1 MRTYEETYERILS
14 KKAIAEKELKARNK
28 RIITSVTAVSCL
40 GICLVAL
47 FAISKARISVNL
59 NKNDVPDV
67 CLNSSSTNSN
77 TDKNTN
83 NTSTI
88 STTLTETPNIQT
100 SAKTNEDTIKPSVG
114 EKDDTTTVNLPTGQ
128 NNSTT
133 LFEPQV
139 ITTNVH
145 GGEELPDWK
154 KEEIERHRISMVR
167 SAMRAVAEE
176 EVEKIDIDKSFIIS
190 MYGKPGIEEQ
200 GKEYYLMHLEG
211 DDFYYEVEIDAA
223 GEKIYN
229 LKRIDK

>member
-14 KKAIAEKELKARNK
+14 KKAIAEKEIKARKK

-47 FAISKARISVNL
+47 VAISKARIGVNL
-59 NKNDVPDV
+59 NKNDVH
-67 CLNSSSTNSN
+67 LNSSSTNSDM
-77 TDKNTN
+77 DKNTN

-88 STTLTETPNIQT
+88 STTLTETPSIQT
-100 SAKTNEDTIKPSVG
+100 SAKTSVDIVKPSVG
-114 EKDDTTTVNLPTGQ
+114 EKDDTTAVNLPTGQ

-133 LFEPQV
+133 LFGPQV

-200 GKEYYLMHLEG
+200 GKEYYLIHLEG
-211 DDFYYEVEIDAA
+211 DSFYYEVEIDAA
-223 GEKIYN
+223 GTKVYSYDRF
-229 LKRIDK
+229 LK

>member
-14 KKAIAEKELKARNK
+14 KKAIAEKEIKARNK
-28 RIITSVTAVSCL
+28 RIITSISTVSCL

-47 FAISKARISVNL
+47 CAISKARVNI
-59 NKNDVPDV
+59 NPDKNDMPDIY
-67 CLNSSSTNSN
+67 LNSSSNSS
-77 TDKNTN
+77 TGESTN
-83 NTSTI
+83 NTNPT
-88 STTLTETPNIQT
+88 STTLAEKSSTQIST
-100 SAKTNEDTIKPSVG
+100 KTDKYVEKPSVG

-154 KEEIERHRISMVR
+154 KEEIERHRINMVR
-167 SAMRAVAEE
+167 SAMRAVAED

>member
-67 CLNSSSTNSN
+67 CLNSSSTNS
-77 TDKNTN
+77 NTN

-211 DDFYYEVEIDAA
+211 DDFYYEVEIDSA

>member
-1 MRTYEETYERILS
+1 M
-14 KKAIAEKELKARNK
+14 
-28 RIITSVTAVSCL
+28 
-40 GICLVAL
+40 
-47 FAISKARISVNL
+47 
-59 NKNDVPDV
+59 
-67 CLNSSSTNSN
+67 CLNSSSTNS
-77 TDKNTN
+77 NTN

-211 DDFYYEVEIDAA
+211 DDFYYEVEIDSA

>member
-14 KKAIAEKELKARNK
+14 KKAIAEKEIKARKK

-47 FAISKARISVNL
+47 VAISKARIGVNL
-59 NKNDVPDV
+59 NKNDVH
-67 CLNSSSTNSN
+67 LNSSSTNSDM
-77 TDKNTN
+77 DKNTN

-88 STTLTETPNIQT
+88 STTLTETPSIQT
-100 SAKTNEDTIKPSVG
+100 SAKTNEDTIKPSIG
-114 EKDDTTTVNLPTGQ
+114 EKDDTTTVKLPTGQ

-133 LFEPQV
+133 LFGPQV

-200 GKEYYLMHLEG
+200 GKEYYLIHLEG
-211 DDFYYEVEIDAA
+211 DSFYYEVEIDAA
-223 GEKIYN
+223 GTKVYSYDRF
-229 LKRIDK
+229 LK